1 MTIQQRKLIL
11 DSSKIFDLLGMIFCF
26 LLAAWV
32 SSASRDVITFENF
45 LSLRIKIV
53 NLLLFT
59 GLLISWHLIF
69 SRFSLYKSRRLSNLE
84 GEFLDILKAVSV
96 GTLVILSVTFLA
108 DIRMIHGTFL
118 VAFWASATLITLF
131 SRLVIRFALKQIR
144 KQGRNLR
151 NLVIVG
157 TNARALQFADKIES
171 RTELGYRLLGFVDST
186 WKKINEFQ
194 KSGRTLI
201 ASLTEFPDFLRTQ
214 AVDEVMVCLP
224 FKSCYQQ
231 ASQIVALCEEQ
242 GILVRFLSD
251 LFDSKGSRLNTETF
265 EGTPVTTIAG
275 GNLRGWGSLFK
286 RSFDFTISLI
296 LLILLSPLFLITALW
311 IKAGSPGPAF
321 FRQERLGLNKRRILV
336 YKFRTMVR
344 DADKKQA
351 ELEALNE
358 AEGPVFKIKN
368 DPRITPWG
376 NF

>member
-32 SSASRDVITFENF
+32 SSASRDAITFENF

-131 SRLVIRFALKQIR
+131 SRLVIRYALKQIR
-144 KQGRNLR
+144 KQGRNIR

-157 TNARALQFADKIES
+157 TNARALQFAEKIES

-275 GNLRGWGSLFK
+275 GNLRGWGSFLK
-286 RSFDFTISLI
+286 GVLI
-296 LLILLSPLFLITALW
+296 LLFPLSC
-311 IKAGSPGPAF
+311 
-321 FRQERLGLNKRRILV
+321 
-336 YKFRTMVR
+336 
-344 DADKKQA
+344 
-351 ELEALNE
+351 
-358 AEGPVFKIKN
+358 
-368 DPRITPWG
+368 
-376 NF
+376 